1 MKFTKFVCLLL
12 KLSYLFLS
20 SSRITVD
27 PEGDLH
33 FSNVTAEDDLDE
45 AMYACS
51 ATLQSRNEYKVG
63 NKIILKVDEAGGKNI
78 FHVSLYV
85 STPSNLKRLCGYK
98 MR

>member
-1 MKFTKFVCLLL
+1 M
-12 KLSYLFLS
+12 FLS

-33 FSNVTAEDDLDE
+33 FSNVTVEDDLDE

-63 NKIILKVDEAGGKNI
+63 NKIILKVDQAGGKSFYS
-78 FHVSLYV
+78 FHIITFLYV
-85 STPSNLKRLCGYK
+85 DVCIKSTLI
-98 MR
+98 